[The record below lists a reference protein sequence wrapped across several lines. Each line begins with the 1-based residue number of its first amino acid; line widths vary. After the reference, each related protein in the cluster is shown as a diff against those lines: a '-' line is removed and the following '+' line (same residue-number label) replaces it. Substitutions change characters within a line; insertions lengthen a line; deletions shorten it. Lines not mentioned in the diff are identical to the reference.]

1 MTISITLPV
10 KVWISRE
17 ECESGVLELN
27 NGDVIIKLQ
36 KGKILSSKISD
47 SGLYYEVQTKITLDE
62 SKFGKIEP
70 LKSKYKVQL
79 KPCLSIKHPYTNQG
93 IQFSEDIFPPSTN
106 GFYGRLQAGKDEAL
120 YTVQRLKDDPQLMLS
135 ICNPQTNQIYET
147 QIIQPYEAEALSM
160 VEDSRIRQALF
171 TEAANNRATSREELL
186 SILDTPPPSWQEL
199 SKLIGDV
206 SVPNLKLGKTMRET
220 LTQIVPSSFPRAI
233 REELMVFLVYVLRG
247 EIPEDD
253 PLTHSF
259 RFSSM
264 DLVELLLNGHIMH
277 LIDETEWPSYVKLM
291 ILAER
296 DQLDLPKLAVSDSV
310 KKSPWLLFNAK
321 CAEHLPNWLDI
332 VIASAKNLNAS
343 NKIVLGL
350 PTSKSSAKKSRRAW
364 KQRFAE
370 MSLGLRVYGHVNH
383 SSLGMVELVYLGA
396 AYRWAHRH
404 MKFITR
410 LGGIGE
416 SAPHMQTM
424 MVPISVVEQIKR
436 ALPSI
441 IDVSWSART
450 SNLDLFDTKVGQ
462 WSVPSEKLIDSLE
475 KKASIKIL
483 SKYFGGIH
491 TTERYPLTIE
501 EARVLDLVAEGVNLS
516 FLEIPEFLANWG
528 FDARKGRAIISNLVK
543 RKLMKITYEVTDTT
557 LISLAILAQG
567 ENNRVCSLVSSFMKN
582 TPTSY
587 GRLDEEGENAVI
599 LTRLPEESVYE
610 IVSQLTT
617 RGLEYDVNIRCLR
630 PTTFR
635 RYTSNLYQRLL
646 KDDGTWDDDV
656 SAFLSQARS
665 KRKELSKSK
674 A

>member
-1 MTISITLPV
+1 MTNSITLPV
-10 KVWISRE
+10 KVWVSRD
-17 ECESGVLELN
+17 ECESGVLEFLN
-27 NGDVIIKLQ
+27 EDVIIKLQ
-36 KGKILSSKISD
+36 SGDVISSKNSGSSIFFEIESKISPD
-47 SGLYYEVQTKITLDE
+47 RNRLGIIESLE
-62 SKFGKIEP
+62 SK
-70 LKSKYKVQL
+70 YRVQL

-93 IQFSEDIFPPSTN
+93 IQFSEDIFPPSTR
-106 GFYGRLQAGKDEAL
+106 GFYGRLLAGKEDAL
-120 YTVQRLKDDPQLMLS
+120 YTVQRLKDDSQLMLS
-135 ICNPQTNQIYET
+135 ICNPITNQIYET
-147 QIIQPYEAEALSM
+147 LIVQPYEAEALSM
-160 VEDSRIRQALF
+160 IEDNKTRQILF
-171 TEAANNRATSREELL
+171 MEAADNRSKSREELL
-186 SILDTPPPSWQEL
+186 KILDTPSPSWSDL
-199 SKLIGDV
+199 TKLVGEV
-206 SVPNLKLGKTMRET
+206 SVPNLKLGKTMRDT
-220 LTQIVPSSFPRAI
+220 LTQIVPSSFPKSI

-247 EIPEDD
+247 EIPEED
-253 PLTHSF
+253 PLMNSF

-264 DLVELLLNGHIMH
+264 PLVESLLNGHMMH
-277 LIDETEWPSYVKLM
+277 LIDGTEWPSYVKLM
-291 ILAER
+291 TLAER
-296 DQLDLPKLAVSDSV
+296 NQLDFPKPAISDLV
-310 KKSPWLLFNAK
+310 NKSPWLLFNAK
-321 CAEHLPNWLDI
+321 CAEHLPNWQDI
-332 VIASAKNLNAS
+332 VIASAKNLNTS

-350 PTSKSSAKKSRRAW
+350 PTSRSSAKKSRRAW

-370 MSLGLRVYGHVNH
+370 MTLGLRVYGHVNH
-383 SSLGMVELVYLGA
+383 TSLGMVELVYLGA

-416 SAPHMQTM
+416 NSPHMQVM

-450 SNLDLFDTKVGQ
+450 SNLDLFDTKVRKWG
-462 WSVPSEKLIDSLE
+462 VPSEKLIDSLE
-475 KKASIKIL
+475 KKASIKML
-483 SKYFGGIH
+483 RKNFGGISSA
-491 TTERYPLTIE
+491 ERYPLTIE
-501 EARVLDLVAEGVNLS
+501 EASVLDLVAEGVSLT

-528 FDARKGRAIISNLVK
+528 IDARKGRAIISNLVK
-543 RKLMKITYEVTDTT
+543 RKLMKLTYEVTDTT
-557 LISLAILAQG
+557 LISLAIIAQG

-587 GRLDEEGENAVI
+587 GRLDERGENAVI

-617 RGLEYDVNIRCLR
+617 RGLDYDVNIRCMR

-646 KDDGTWDDDV
+646 KEDGAWDDNV

-665 KRKELSKSK
+665 KRKELSESN